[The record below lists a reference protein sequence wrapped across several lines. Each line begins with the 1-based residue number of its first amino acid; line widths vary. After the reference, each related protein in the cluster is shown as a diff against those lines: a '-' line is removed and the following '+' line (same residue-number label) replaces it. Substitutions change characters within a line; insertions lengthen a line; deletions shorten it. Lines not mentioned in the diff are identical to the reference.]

1 MRKLKVVR
9 NIKNVNTTPFYVKV
23 EAFAK
28 AVSFESMMMQCLFIV
43 METFRFQPF
52 WPYFF
57 SNLERRNFPFKKIG
71 NESVFAENIFYAFLF
86 YLETIFKNWTSMTS
100 LVAFSNFNQ
109 LAKYVQSRY
118 LGIWTIIH
126 FLKRHKSKFTE
137 LYSCHCHATSIKS
150 FDYKKAAQ
158 PKYPIEFM
166 WPLFPT
172 KLQPLP
178 TTSGRKQKGPKY
190 SARRTK
196 SPLVMNWLSYWK
208 ALQVLLRRNTWQKYK
223 SVFRVKTN
231 SCSVPW
237 EKLLFLHREVGNSN
251 YHLLRRG

>member
-1 MRKLKVVR
+1 
-9 NIKNVNTTPFYVKV
+9 
-23 EAFAK
+23 
-28 AVSFESMMMQCLFIV
+28 
-43 METFRFQPF
+43 
-52 WPYFF
+52 
-57 SNLERRNFPFKKIG
+57 
-71 NESVFAENIFYAFLF
+71 
-86 YLETIFKNWTSMTS
+86 MTS

-109 LAKYVQSRY
+109 LANYVQPRTEVPRN
-118 LGIWTIIH
+118 LNKIH

-137 LYSCHCHATSIKS
+137 LHSCHCHATSIKS
-150 FDYKKAAQ
+150 FDYKKTAQ